1 MIEDTHVSPQTEVLK
16 GPAEALGSYLV
27 RLEADDGLA
36 VQQDITLGGPV
47 NTGDKVK
54 DGGLTCSIGPD
65 QPPDL
70 AGFDPEI

>member
-1 MIEDTHVSPQTEVLK
+1 MIKDGHVSPQTEVLK
-16 GPAEALGSYLV
+16 GPAEALGGYLV

-54 DGGLTCSIGPD
+54 SISR
-65 QPPDL
+65 L
-70 AGFDPEI
+70 